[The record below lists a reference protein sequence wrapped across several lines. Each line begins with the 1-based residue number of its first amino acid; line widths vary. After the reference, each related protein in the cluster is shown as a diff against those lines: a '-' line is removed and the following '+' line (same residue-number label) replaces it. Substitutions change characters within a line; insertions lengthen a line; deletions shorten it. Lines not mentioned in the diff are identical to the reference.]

1 MIYEREVYFGP
12 KDFEDRINFPN
23 ILIVRQGKEN
33 NSKIESSSKQKE
45 LNLIKTFMKL

>member
-33 NSKIESSSKQKE
+33 NSKKQLK
-45 LNLIKTFMKL
+45 I

>member
-33 NSKIESSSKQKE
+33 NKKSGSSSKQKDS
-45 LNLIKTFMKL
+45 NLIKSFMRL

>member
-23 ILIVRQGKEN
+23 ILIVRQWKEN
-33 NSKIESSSKQKE
+33 NKKCGSSSKQKDS
-45 LNLIKTFMKL
+45 N